1 MSEEKSKKNA
11 FPFQIEISDEVAQGT
26 YANIFLANH
35 TENEF
40 FLDFAFLGP
49 GAKKVK
55 VLSRVIITPK
65 QMDRFAL
72 MINESLRKYEETH
85 GEIEPGKKK
94 KKPTLN

>member
-1 MSEEKSKKNA
+1 MKKDKEKRGT
-11 FPFQIEISDEVAQGT
+11 FPFQIELDDEVAKGT

-55 VLSRVIITPK
+55 VLSRIIVTPK
-65 QMDRFAL
+65 QMERFAA
-72 MINESLRKYEETH
+72 MVGESLRKYEEAH
-85 GEIEPGKKK
+85 GPISPTI
-94 KKPTLN
+94 KKPTIN